1 MSLPMAL
8 LDFVPVVLFLI
19 ASVVLQRGLYH
30 RMSKGAFAL
39 FAGGTVMA
47 ICAGLIKAVWKLL
60 YALNVCDF
68 DRLNQAFFPMQ
79 SVGFLLA
86 GIAVVALLTAP
97 QKEKKAVYAAAAA
110 PAIFEGTM
118 IFVAL
123 LVLGSLGLY
132 GGLGILAAKE
142 KKHGAAVL
150 FWIVFVLML
159 GMGYLS
165 SRDFTQA
172 SMNWIA
178 EGVNVAGQ
186 GLFLLAAGKLVRK

>member
-1 MSLPMAL
+1 MSVPLAL
-8 LDFVPVVLFLI
+8 VDFVPVILFLI
-19 ASVVLQRGLYH
+19 AAVVLQRGLYH

-39 FAGGTVMA
+39 FAGGTVMT
-47 ICAGLIKAVWKLL
+47 ICAGLTKALWKLL

-79 SVGFLLA
+79 SVGFLLS
-86 GIAVVALLTAP
+86 GIAIVALLTAP
-97 QKEKKAVYAAAAA
+97 QKKNTVYAAA
-110 PAIFEGTM
+110 PAVFSGTM

-132 GGLGILAAKE
+132 GGLGVLAARE

-150 FWIVFVLML
+150 FWIAFVLML

-178 EGVNVAGQ
+178 EGVNLVGQ
-186 GLFLLAAGKLVRK
+186 GIFLLAAGKLVRK

>member
-1 MSLPMAL
+1 MSVPMAL
-8 LDFVPVVLFLI
+8 VDFVPVILF
-19 ASVVLQRGLYH
+19 AAAAVVLQRGLYE

-39 FAGGTVMA
+39 FAGGTIMT
-47 ICAGLIKAVWKLL
+47 ICAGLIKALWKLL

-79 SVGFLLA
+79 SVGFLLS

-97 QKEKKAVYAAAAA
+97 QKRKNTVYAAAA
-110 PAIFEGTM
+110 PAVFSGTM

-132 GGLGILAAKE
+132 GGLGVLAARE

-150 FWIVFVLML
+150 FAVAFVLML

-178 EGVNVAGQ
+178 EGVNLVGQ
-186 GLFLLAAGKLVRK
+186 GCFLLAAGKLVKR

>member
-8 LDFVPVVLFLI
+8 LDFVPVILFTI
-19 ASVVLQRGLYH
+19 AAIVLQRGLYD

-39 FAGGTVMA
+39 FAGGTVMVIA
-47 ICAGLIKAVWKLL
+47 AGLMKAVWKLL

-68 DRLNQAFFPMQ
+68 ERLNQCFFPMQ
-79 SVGFLLA
+79 SVGFLLS
-86 GIAVVALLTAP
+86 GIAVVALLAFP
-97 QKEKKAVYAAAAA
+97 QRKNAVYAPAA
-110 PAIFEGTM
+110 PAVFPDTM

-123 LVLGSLGLY
+123 MTLGCLGFC
-132 GGLGILAAKE
+132 GGLGILAAKQ
-142 KKHGAAVL
+142 KKTGAAVL
-150 FWIVFVLML
+150 FWVAFVFML

-165 SRDFTQA
+165 SHDFTQA

-186 GLFLLAAGKLVRK
+186 GILLLAAGKLVKR

>member
-1 MSLPMAL
+1 MSVPMAL
-8 LDFVPVVLFLI
+8 VDFVPVILFLI
-19 ASVVLQRGLYH
+19 AAVILQRGLYD

-47 ICAGLIKAVWKLL
+47 VCAGLVKAVWKLL
-60 YALNVCDF
+60 YVLNVCDF
-68 DRLNQAFFPMQ
+68 ERLNQAFFPMQ

-97 QKEKKAVYAAAAA
+97 QKKNAVYAAA
-110 PAIFEGTM
+110 PAVFSGTM

-123 LVLGSLGLY
+123 LILGSLGLY
-132 GGLGILAAKE
+132 GGLGVLAARE
-142 KKHGAAVL
+142 KKRGAAVL
-150 FWIVFVLML
+150 FWITFVLML

-178 EGVNVAGQ
+178 EGVNLAAQ
-186 GLFLLAAGKLVRK
+186 GIFLLAAGKLVKR